1 MRRRGFTIIELLA
14 VIAILSVL
22 MTIVVTAAAGVFRA
36 SRGKRADAMKV
47 ALQAAIASYH
57 AADPNGKWPS
67 EIESKAE
74 NGESGWLT
82 DDAAQNVFRKIV
94 QRSTGESGAVLPL
107 IDPSALFVAP
117 SGAQDGKTVGLSFNE
132 ARQGTAKRQKLAV
145 ANMCFGYPDESSG
158 RFRRFYVYYSAASDS
173 VVVEK
178 TKTSD
183 NMDSL

>member
-36 SRGKRADAMKV
+36 SRGKRAEAMKV

-57 AADPNGKWPS
+57 AADPNGQWPS

-74 NGESGWLT
+74 AGESGWLS
-82 DDAAQNVFRKIV
+82 DAAAQNVFRKIV
-94 QRSTGESGAVLPL
+94 QRSTGESGTILPL

-132 ARQGTAKRQKLAV
+132 ARQGTEKRQKLSV
-145 ANMCFGYPDESSG
+145 ARMVFGYQETSSG
-158 RFRRFYVYYSAASDS
+158 KFHRFNIHYNAATDS
-173 VVVEK
+173 VEVR
-178 TKTSD
+178 
-183 NMDSL
+183 